1 MDNKNMFA
9 LTLGIGAVGSAI
21 AYYGFTQM
29 SDEET
34 DTNKSLPSNEN
45 NNVTE
50 NTTISVKDA
59 VVDELEK
66 QKKNVAEK
74 WSGFWK
80 KEYEN
85 SKEKEELTDDVED
98 RTI

>member
-34 DTNKSLPSNEN
+34 DTNKSLP
-45 NNVTE
+45 
-50 NTTISVKDA
+50 
-59 VVDELEK
+59 
-66 QKKNVAEK
+66 
-74 WSGFWK
+74 
-80 KEYEN
+80 
-85 SKEKEELTDDVED
+85 
-98 RTI
+98 